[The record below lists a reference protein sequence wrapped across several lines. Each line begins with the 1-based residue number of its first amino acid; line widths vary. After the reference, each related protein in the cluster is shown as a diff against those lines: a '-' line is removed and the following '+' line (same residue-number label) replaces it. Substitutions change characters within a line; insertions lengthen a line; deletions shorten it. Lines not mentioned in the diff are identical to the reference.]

1 MPAPLKLTINLVELF
16 GLKTTPNGS
25 LDWHR
30 FVSSEL
36 NGKHVLNM
44 LEKAKIPQNIIED
57 SFGFK
62 FGKTAKTLERPLGY
76 PFAGEMHRLSLL
88 VRDWSNRNRTT
99 DGVCEFLTSPII
111 ELKGL
116 VPMEA
121 FSSRVGFEAVLAYVE
136 RMAQKQDTRVWE
148 TKEYQDDIVEDVA
161 QQAEELGEEELE
173 SDEPM
178 GDEDDEGS
186 LTEIRF

>member
-30 FVSSEL
+30 FVSTEL
-36 NGKHVLNM
+36 NGKHVLTM
-44 LEKAKIPQNIIED
+44 LEKAKIPQDIVEEA
-57 SFGFK
+57 FGFK
-62 FGKTAKTLERPLGY
+62 FGKTTKTLERPLGY
-76 PFAGEMHRLSLL
+76 PVAGEMHRLALL
-88 VRDWSNRNRTT
+88 VRDWINRNRDTS
-99 DGVCEFLTSPII
+99 GVCEFLTSPIV

-116 VPMEA
+116 IPIES

-148 TKEYQDDIVEDVA
+148 TKEYQDDITEDVV
-161 QQAEELGEEELE
+161 QQTEELDEGET
-173 SDEPM
+173 DEPSS
-178 GDEDDEGS
+178 EDDEGS

>member
-16 GLKTTPNGS
+16 GLKSTPNGS

-30 FVSSEL
+30 FISTEL
-36 NGKHVLNM
+36 NGKHVLTM
-44 LEKAKIPQNIIED
+44 LEKAKIPQDVIEET
-57 SFGFK
+57 FGFK
-62 FGKTAKTLERPLGY
+62 FGKTTKTLERPLGY

-88 VRDWSNRNRTT
+88 VRDWINRNRNTE
-99 DGVCEFLTSPII
+99 GVCEFLTSPIV

-116 VPMEA
+116 VPLES

-148 TKEYQDDIVEDVA
+148 TKEYQDDIAEDVV
-161 QQAEELGEEELE
+161 QQADELEDDSE
-173 SDEPM
+173 SDET
-178 GDEDDEGS
+178 GSEDDEGS
-186 LTEIRF
+186 LPEIRF